1 MSKKATTSKSQSSK
15 SSNKTTKL
23 KPIDETQLK
32 TAFEMFDTNHDGR
45 VNEEEM
51 KSMLNRLGISVGDH
65 IVKQLL
71 SEASKSGDGLI
82 TESDFM
88 NWLSK
93 IKTHKDT
100 DVEEDL
106 HAAFAVF
113 DIDKNGFIT
122 KDELKSAMQL
132 MGETITDRDLDQ
144 LLSATDIDKDG
155 KINYEEFIKILL

>member
-1 MSKKATTSKSQSSK
+1 MWI
-15 SSNKTTKL
+15 NC
-23 KPIDETQLK
+23 
-32 TAFEMFDTNHDGR
+32 
-45 VNEEEM
+45 
-51 KSMLNRLGISVGDH
+51 
-65 IVKQLL
+65 LL
-71 SEASKSGDGLI
+71 GDGLI

-113 DIDKNGFIT
+113 DIDKNGEYIWFFHTSRIKKDVNLNKKSICLLGFIT

-155 KINYEEFIKILL
+155 KINYEEFIKILLWMLSLQTSVLCI

>member
-1 MSKKATTSKSQSSK
+1 KS
-15 SSNKTTKL
+15 TKL
-23 KPIDETQLK
+23 KPIDETQLR
-32 TAFEMFDTNHDGR
+32 TAFQLFDTNRDGR

-51 KSMLNRLGISVGDH
+51 KSMLNRLGISVGDQ
-65 IVKQLL
+65 IIKQLL
-71 SEASKSGDGLI
+71 SEASKTGDGLI
-82 TESDFM
+82 TESEFT

-93 IKTHKDT
+93 IKTHKET

-106 HAAFAVF
+106 KAAFSVF
-113 DIDKNGFIT
+113 DIDKNGYIT